1 MSSIWWKQRTFGITL
16 KKERFSATVRK
27 NILIVED
34 EKDIVEVLR
43 YYLEKEGYRIHVAE
57 EGFAALEIAS
67 RIVPN
72 LILLDLMLPK
82 LDGMEV
88 CKRLKGDERLR
99 SIPILM
105 LTAKG
110 EESDKVKGLETGADD
125 YITKPFSAK
134 EVVARVKAHLRRTDG
149 GSGEKLYAYGDLSV
163 DTVKH
168 EIRYGKSEIELT
180 AKEFELLL
188 YLLENK
194 GRVLTRDMILN
205 HVWGYNYFGS
215 TRTVDVHVT
224 RLRQKLP
231 ILVDAISTI
240 KSFGYKLKEQPPA

>member
-1 MSSIWWKQRTFGITL
+1 M
-16 KKERFSATVRK
+16 RK

-34 EKDIVEVLR
+34 EKDIIEVLR
-43 YYLEKEGYRIHVAE
+43 YYLEKEGYRVHVAQD
-57 EGFAALEIAS
+57 GFAALEIAA
-67 RIVPN
+67 RVIPN

-88 CKRLKGDERLR
+88 CRRIKADERLR
-99 SIPILM
+99 PIPILM

-110 EESDKVKGLETGADD
+110 EESDKVRGLEIGADD

-134 EVVARVKAHLRRTDG
+134 ELVARVKAHLRRTDG
-149 GSGEKLYAYGDLSV
+149 GLPEKNYEYGGLSV

-168 EIRYGKSEIELT
+168 EIKLGDSEIELT

-231 ILVDAISTI
+231 ILADAISTI

>member
-1 MSSIWWKQRTFGITL
+1 M
-16 KKERFSATVRK
+16 RK

-34 EKDIVEVLR
+34 EKDIIEVLR
-43 YYLEKEGYRIHVAE
+43 YYLEKEGYRVHVAQD
-57 EGFAALEIAS
+57 GFAALEVAA
-67 RIVPN
+67 RVVPN

-82 LDGMEV
+82 LDGLEV
-88 CKRLKGDERLR
+88 CKRLKSEERLR
-99 SIPILM
+99 SIPVLM
-105 LTAKG
+105 LTAKA
-110 EESDKVKGLETGADD
+110 EESDKVKGLDIGADD
-125 YITKPFSAK
+125 YITKPFGAK
-134 EVVARVKAHLRRTDG
+134 ELVARVKAHLRRVDG
-149 GSGEKLYAYGDLSV
+149 GLPDKTYAYGQLTV

-168 EIRYGKSEIELT
+168 EIKYDGSEIELT

-215 TRTVDVHVT
+215 TRTVDVHIT

-231 ILVDAISTI
+231 VLADAISTI
-240 KSFGYKLKEQPPA
+240 KSFGYKLKEQPPV